1 MSVYAEMERKGLL
14 TSDIVNNQSSGIY
27 GIMYNRINTW
37 DESKQQYLLE
47 NTYAARHNFLM
58 EHAAA
63 NTDWFDLLF
72 TNSIMNATY
81 IKCIKW
87 FTKVEI
93 LHFIRLFERSGMDC
107 CRQSESNHNELPK

>member
-1 MSVYAEMERKGLL
+1 
-14 TSDIVNNQSSGIY
+14 
-27 GIMYNRINTW
+27 MYNRINTW

-72 TNSIMNATY
+72 TNSIMNEHTLSVSSGSQKSKSY
-81 IKCIKW
+81 ISLGFLNDPDGLLPLKW
-87 FTKVEI
+87 IESQWT
-93 LHFIRLFERSGMDC
+93 
-107 CRQSESNHNELPK
+107 SEMTTS